1 MLWRQAREQ
10 RARGVFALAY
20 GKLHVAVAN
29 CGPDL
34 ARADRADF
42 YLELSE
48 LALAQRSRRMCRDNL
63 QAAKSQL
70 KGAARTPEREKRASE
85 LGRVLG
91 QRVNCASSGFPA
103 ASSSVVAVLDG
114 PTGPPAGAPKVR
126 PRSRKA
132 RTGSF

>member
-1 MLWRQAREQ
+1 MQACGLSKPLFSWLFLTLFSTSLAAGEGSCGAKAREALWRQAREQ
-10 RARGVFALAY
+10 RARGAFAPAY
-20 GKLHVAVAN
+20 GKLNVAVTN

-34 ARADRADF
+34 APGDRADF

-85 LGRVLG
+85 LERECG
-91 QRVNCASSGFPA
+91 
-103 ASSSVVAVLDG
+103 
-114 PTGPPAGAPKVR
+114 KE
-126 PRSRKA
+126 
-132 RTGSF
+132 